1 MGESVEEPGAKAH
14 LVGVRARD
22 WAWVW
27 VRVWVGVGVRV
38 WVGLGLESGLR

>member
-27 VRVWVGVGVRV
+27 VRVWVGVGVRFL
-38 WVGLGLESGLR
+38 VGFGLESGLR

>member
-22 WAWVW
+22 WARVW